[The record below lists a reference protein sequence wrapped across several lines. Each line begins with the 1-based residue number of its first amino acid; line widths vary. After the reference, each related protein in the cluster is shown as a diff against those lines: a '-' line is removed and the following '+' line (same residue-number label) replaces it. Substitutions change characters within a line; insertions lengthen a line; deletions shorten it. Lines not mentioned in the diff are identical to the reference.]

1 MDREIYKQSLMEAD
15 STRMP
20 VSEFQKIINDSIYP
34 ATGSQRGYN
43 NLLIAIEE
51 CAELIESF
59 GEYVSGK
66 EKSKYGVYEELTD
79 VYLAQHYVMDIL
91 GIDEKNIKL
100 DTKHMTET
108 DVLVTLSKLQFSLAK
123 YMRKAESLP
132 EQEKKQMIEQ
142 ITVALS
148 GVKQS
153 LLFLQGY
160 MQMTKEDLLKS
171 INVIMSR
178 QKSRNELQDP
188 LGLNNNTMRGLETPI
203 EIPEESETSD

>member
-1 MDREIYKQSLMEAD
+1 MDREIYKQKFMEAD
-15 STRMP
+15 SSRMP

-34 ATGSQRGYN
+34 ATGFQRGYN

-100 DTKHMTET
+100 NTKHMTEI
-108 DVLVTLSKLQFSLAK
+108 DVFVSLSKLQFSLAK
-123 YMRKAESLP
+123 YMRKAENLP
-132 EQEKKQMIEQ
+132 WQEKNQMMQQ
-142 ITVALS
+142 ITEDLS

-153 LLFLQGY
+153 LLFIQGY
-160 MQMTKEDLLKS
+160 MMMTKEELFKS
-171 INVIMSR
+171 INVVMDR
-178 QKSRNELQDP
+178 QKSRNKLQDP
-188 LGLNNNTMRGLETPI
+188 LGLQKNTEQMVERE
-203 EIPEESETSD
+203 